1 MRIYGAHHIILFC
14 LGVGQE
20 VTLTILRTDLEAPVE
35 MPQMSMNHDK
45 EERKK
50 WEKKTSTKHSVD

>member
-1 MRIYGAHHIILFC
+1 MGHIILFPPRC
-14 LGVGQE
+14 LGQE

-45 EERKK
+45 EERKNGG
-50 WEKKTSTKHSVD
+50 KKHPQNTFLIK

>member
-1 MRIYGAHHIILFC
+1 MWGTSHHSLSASV
-14 LGVGQE
+14 LGQE

-45 EERKK
+45 EEQKNG
-50 WEKKTSTKHSVD
+50 SKHIFD

>member
-1 MRIYGAHHIILFC
+1 MGHIILFPPRC
-14 LGVGQE
+14 LGQE

-45 EERKK
+45 EERKNGGK
-50 WEKKTSTKHSVD
+50 NIHKTHF